1 MQGSEPWIVRKSREF
16 SCWTRDSASQAGNAG
31 LRALDRE
38 KISWL
43 DQQIGLPGRKSRE
56 FSWLRPIYSK
66 FYGMVEPL
74 LLGIVIG
81 LVCISVAGLFVAAIG
96 NWALSARLMLLLTV
110 CWFYT
115 PRVIQN

>member
-1 MQGSEPWIVRKSREF
+1 MQGSEPWIVRKSRG
-16 SCWTRDSASQAGNAG
+16 WTSKSACQAGN
-31 LRALDRE
+31 RE
-38 KISWL
+38 N
-43 DQQIGLPGRKSRE
+43 SRGCD
-56 FSWLRPIYSK
+56 PIYSK